1 MFGASSILNT
11 NYWALRNSQ
20 GEVTKL
26 KIIKNTRLLIFLCF
40 QILYNNKS
48 ELYYTYDTIYTM
60 KNFMFLNAVFC
71 VIVMYCHWKRLLWT
85 VYNNVSLH
93 TNVAAPRPEVVVQIS
108 PQHLRIRAG
117 AEAVFTCTVSGLP
130 GARVT
135 WVRQMVSRG
144 FFYMGQTDGQ

>member
-1 MFGASSILNT
+1 
-11 NYWALRNSQ
+11 
-20 GEVTKL
+20 
-26 KIIKNTRLLIFLCF
+26 
-40 QILYNNKS
+40 
-48 ELYYTYDTIYTM
+48 
-60 KNFMFLNAVFC
+60 
-71 VIVMYCHWKRLLWT
+71 MYQ
-85 VYNNVSLH
+85 LH